1 MIMYFL
7 AFFITLAFTFYIFYK
22 VKQVRSNRPM
32 EKKWLSAKA
41 SMALGLFVALF
52 GVNQLVLFPGTITY
66 IVGALFILIGL
77 GSCWAGFKLYKHV
90 LPYAE
95 REAKELDG
103 N

>member
-1 MIMYFL
+1 MYFL

-95 REAKELDG
+95 REAKELND

>member
-1 MIMYFL
+1 MYFL

-22 VKQVRSNRPM
+22 VKQARSNRPM

>member
-1 MIMYFL
+1 MYFL

-52 GVNQLVLFPGTITY
+52 GINQLVLFPGTVTY

-77 GSCWAGFKLYKHV
+77 ASGWTGYKYYKHV
-90 LPYAE
+90 LPFAE

>member
-1 MIMYFL
+1 MYFL

-90 LPYAE
+90 HPYAE

>member
-1 MIMYFL
+1 MNMYFL

-52 GVNQLVLFPGTITY
+52 GVNQLVLFPGTVTY
-66 IVGALFILIGL
+66 FVGALFILIGI
-77 GSCWAGFKLYKHV
+77 GSCWAGYKLYKHV

-95 REAKELDG
+95 REAKELNG

>member
-1 MIMYFL
+1 MYFL

-95 REAKELDG
+95 REAKELKG
-103 N
+103 S

>member
-1 MIMYFL
+1 MYFL

-52 GVNQLVLFPGTITY
+52 GVNQLVLFPGTVTY

-77 GSCWAGFKLYKHV
+77 ASGWTGYKYYKHV

-95 REAKELDG
+95 REAKEMDG

>member
-66 IVGALFILIGL
+66 IVGALFILIGI

-90 LPYAE
+90 QPFAE
-95 REAKELDG
+95 REAKELNG

>member
-1 MIMYFL
+1 MYFL

-52 GVNQLVLFPGTITY
+52 GVNQLVLFPGTVTY

-77 GSCWAGFKLYKHV
+77 GSCWAGYKLYKHV

-95 REAKELDG
+95 REVKELNG

>member
-1 MIMYFL
+1 MYFL

-41 SMALGLFVALF
+41 SIALGLFVSLF
-52 GVNQLVLFPGTITY
+52 GINQLVLFPGTVTY
-66 IVGALFILIGL
+66 IVGALFILIGI
-77 GSCWAGFKLYKHV
+77 GSTWAGFKLYKHV

-95 REAKELDG
+95 REAKELNG

>member
-95 REAKELDG
+95 REAKELND

>member
-95 REAKELDG
+95 REAKELNG

>member
-52 GVNQLVLFPGTITY
+52 GVNQLVLFPGTVTY

-77 GSCWAGFKLYKHV
+77 GSCWAGYKLYKHV

-95 REAKELDG
+95 REAKELNG

>member
-1 MIMYFL
+1 MYFL

-95 REAKELDG
+95 REAKELNG

>member
-1 MIMYFL
+1 MYFL

-52 GVNQLVLFPGTITY
+52 GVNQIVLFPGTITY

-95 REAKELDG
+95 REAKELKG
-103 N
+103 S